1 MPTTMLTGILSE
13 TENEFDRVARDM
25 RFYAQLE
32 QEQIEIEQYVN
43 ECLIYASGNKRAINE
58 MAILHEAAL
67 GDKIKSFFQK
77 IKNFFKKIFDKL
89 GAAINGV
96 IIEQKKYIEKYQY
109 IITKC
114 KYQAGDVN
122 DVYNHFLGISR
133 IVDAADNADTSII
146 GKNAERYCEGG
157 TNDERLIR
165 MDQYQTADAIMKVDI
180 DKEYPT
186 IKPEEQKKQ
195 AFEAF
200 IGEGSYWKGIDGFKP
215 ENDAN
220 GNVDPTATFKAYFNG
235 SYDTVTW
242 SIDEVENNMNTIIN
256 TVYAGQAYMKKL
268 EKIVASVNKK
278 TDEMQKKMEDYYKAQ
293 KDKIVTSAKP
303 TDDGSAPNV
312 DKAQEDA
319 AKNASKENPP
329 AQQPQT
335 QTPPEGGSGSSTD
348 KPAQGQGS
356 SAGQKPQQNANAS
369 YRYTSGTPVV
379 EEMNIGSG
387 SSNGSTENKGDNRS
401 GAGGGELQKASDVNK
416 KIQDKTVATQQVKD
430 NNMDKTGTT
439 DNNQL
444 AEKTEKL
451 INRDIKRRQ
460 ALVNADIMI
469 STTIANQMFAA
480 FKLCNNDFFAIIKA
494 HVQWYLGNPGA
505 EKQTDNQAG
514 RVHQL
519 DMTATVG
526 GIKRTNGN
534 ATT

>member
-1 MPTTMLTGILSE
+1 MQTMLTGILSE

-58 MAILHEAAL
+58 MAVLHEAAL
-67 GDKIKSFFQK
+67 GDKIKGFFTK

-146 GKNAERYCEGG
+146 GSNAARYCEGG
-157 TNDERLIR
+157 TKDDRLID
-165 MDQYQTADAIMKVDI
+165 MTQYQTADAIMKVDI

-186 IKPEEQKKQ
+186 LKPEEQKAE
-195 AFEAF
+195 AFKAF
-200 IGEGSYWKGIDGFKP
+200 IGEGSYWKGIDGFNP

-242 SIDEVENNMNTIIN
+242 SIDQVESNMNTIIN

-268 EKIVASVNKK
+268 EKIVASVNRK

-303 TDDGSAPNV
+303 TDTSSNANDGNDDAV
-312 DKAQEDA
+312 KKAQENGEKA
-319 AKNASKENPP
+319 AAGVNDTQQADGQNPTGNGQNNQTGEQQKTSAPKE
-329 AQQPQT
+329 
-335 QTPPEGGSGSSTD
+335 
-348 KPAQGQGS
+348 
-356 SAGQKPQQNANAS
+356 S

-379 EEMNIGSG
+379 EMNIGT
-387 SSNGSTENKGDNRS
+387 SSNGSTENKGDNKS
-401 GAGGGELQKASDVNK
+401 GAGGKELTNASDANK
-416 KIQDKTVATQQVKD
+416 KIQDKTVATQQAKD
-430 NNMDKTGTT
+430 NNMDKTGVT

-451 INRDIKRRQ
+451 INRDIERRQ

-480 FKLCNNDFFAIIKA
+480 FKLCNSDFFSIIKA

-514 RVHQL
+514 RPRQL

-526 GIKRTNGN
+526 GIKRNSGN
-534 ATT
+534 AGT

>member
-1 MPTTMLTGILSE
+1 MQTMLTGILTE
-13 TENEFDRVARDM
+13 TESEFDRVARDM

-43 ECLIYASGNKRAINE
+43 ECIIVASGNKRAINE

-67 GDKIKSFFQK
+67 GDKIKGFFTK

-157 TNDERLIR
+157 TNDDRLIK

-180 DKEYPT
+180 DKDYPT

-195 AFEAF
+195 AFEDF
-200 IGEGSYWKGIDGFKP
+200 LKESYWTGIDGFKP

-220 GNVDPTATFKAYFNG
+220 GNPDPTATFKAYFNG

-242 SIDEVENNMNTIIN
+242 SIDQVESNMNTIIN

-303 TDDGSAPNV
+303 TDTGKSTEADAAAKNV
-312 DKAQEDA
+312 DDAAAQGEKDA
-319 AKNASKENPP
+319 AKVKDTPP
-329 AQQPQT
+329 AKEPK
-335 QTPPEGGSGSSTD
+335 D
-348 KPAQGQGS
+348 
-356 SAGQKPQQNANAS
+356 NANAS

-379 EEMNIGSG
+379 EMNIGT
-387 SSNGSTENKGDNRS
+387 SSNGSTENKGDNKS
-401 GAGGGELQKASDVNK
+401 GAGGGELQKTSDANK
-416 KIQDKTVATQQVKD
+416 KIQDKTVATQQAKD
-430 NNMDKTGTT
+430 NNMDKTGAT

-451 INRDIKRRQ
+451 INRDIERRQ

-480 FKLCNNDFFAIIKA
+480 FKLCNSDFFSIIKA

-514 RVHQL
+514 RPHQL

-526 GIKRTNGN
+526 GIERTNGN

>member
-1 MPTTMLTGILSE
+1 MQTMLTGILSE

-58 MAILHEAAL
+58 MAVLHEAAL
-67 GDKIKSFFQK
+67 GDKIKSFFTK

-157 TNDERLIR
+157 TNDDRLIK
-165 MDQYQTADAIMKVDI
+165 MDQYQTADKIMQVDI
-180 DKEYPT
+180 DNDYPT

-195 AFEAF
+195 ALEDFLKE
-200 IGEGSYWKGIDGFKP
+200 SYWTGIDGFKT

-303 TDDGSAPNV
+303 TDTGKSTEADA
-312 DKAQEDA
+312 A
-319 AKNASKENPP
+319 AKNVDDAAEQGQKAA
-329 AQQPQT
+329 AQVKTDT
-335 QTPPEGGSGSSTD
+335 QT
-348 KPAQGQGS
+348 QGQGS
-356 SAGQKPQQNANAS
+356 SAGQQPQQNANAS

-379 EEMNIGSG
+379 EMNIGT

-401 GAGGGELQKASDVNK
+401 GAGGGELKKASDANK
-416 KIQDKTVATQQVKD
+416 KIQDKTVATQQAKD
-430 NNMDKTGTT
+430 NNMDKTGVT

-451 INRDIKRRQ
+451 INRDIERRQ

-480 FKLCNNDFFAIIKA
+480 FKLCNSDFFSIIKA
-494 HVQWYLGNPGA
+494 HVQWYLGNPGS

-514 RVHQL
+514 RPHQL

-526 GIKRTNGN
+526 GIKRNSGN
-534 ATT
+534 ATATTA

>member
-1 MPTTMLTGILSE
+1 MQTMLTGILSE

-58 MAILHEAAL
+58 MAVLHEAAL
-67 GDKIKSFFQK
+67 GDKIKGFFTK

-157 TNDERLIR
+157 TNDDRLIN
-165 MDQYQTADAIMKVDI
+165 MDQYKTAQDIMGLNI
-180 DKEYPT
+180 DEKYPT

-195 AFEAF
+195 AFEDF
-200 IGEGSYWKGIDGFKP
+200 LKESYWTGIDGFKT

-303 TDDGSAPNV
+303 TDTGKSTEADA
-312 DKAQEDA
+312 A
-319 AKNASKENPP
+319 AKNVDDAAEQGQKAA
-329 AQQPQT
+329 AQVKT
-335 QTPPEGGSGSSTD
+335 DTST
-348 KPAQGQGS
+348 QGQGS
-356 SAGQKPQQNANAS
+356 SAGQQPQQDVNAS

-379 EEMNIGSG
+379 EMNIGT

-401 GAGGGELQKASDVNK
+401 GAGGGELKKASDANK
-416 KIQDKTVATQQVKD
+416 KIQDKTVATQQAKD
-430 NNMDKTGTT
+430 NNMDKTGVT

-451 INRDIKRRQ
+451 INRDIERRQ

-480 FKLCNNDFFAIIKA
+480 FKLCNSDFFSIIKA

-514 RVHQL
+514 RLHQL

-526 GIKRTNGN
+526 GIERNSGN
-534 ATT
+534 ATTTTT

>member
-1 MPTTMLTGILSE
+1 MQTMLTGILSE

-58 MAILHEAAL
+58 MAVLHEAAL
-67 GDKIKSFFQK
+67 GDKIKGFFTK

-157 TNDERLIR
+157 TNDDRLIK
-165 MDQYQTADAIMKVDI
+165 MDQYQTADKIMQVDI
-180 DKEYPT
+180 DKEYPM

-195 AFEAF
+195 AFEDF
-200 IGEGSYWKGIDGFKP
+200 LKESYWTGIDGFKP

-303 TDDGSAPNV
+303 TDTSSNANDGNDDAV
-312 DKAQEDA
+312 KKEQKKGEKAA
-319 AKNASKENPP
+319 AEVKD
-329 AQQPQT
+329 
-335 QTPPEGGSGSSTD
+335 TPPED
-348 KPAQGQGS
+348 GQNQTGNGQNNPEEQQKT
-356 SAGQKPQQNANAS
+356 SAPKES
-369 YRYTSGTPVV
+369 YRYTYGTPVV
-379 EEMNIGSG
+379 EMNIGS
-387 SSNGSTENKGDNRS
+387 SSNGNTENKGDSKS
-401 GAGGGELQKASDVNK
+401 GAGGKELTNASDANK
-416 KIQDKTVATQQVKD
+416 KIQDKTVATQQAKD
-430 NNMDKTGTT
+430 NNMDKTGAT

-451 INRDIKRRQ
+451 INRDIERRQ

-480 FKLCNNDFFAIIKA
+480 FKLCNSDFFSIIKA

-514 RVHQL
+514 RPHQL

-526 GIKRTNGN
+526 GIKRNSGN
-534 ATT
+534 TTATT

>member
-1 MPTTMLTGILSE
+1 MQTMLTGILSE

-43 ECLIYASGNKRAINE
+43 ECLIYASGNKHAINE
-58 MAILHEAAL
+58 MAVLHEAAL
-67 GDKIKSFFQK
+67 GDKIKGFFTK

-157 TNDERLIR
+157 TNDDRLIN
-165 MDQYQTADAIMKVDI
+165 MDQYKTAQDI
-180 DKEYPT
+180 IGLNIDEKYPM

-195 AFEAF
+195 AFEDF
-200 IGEGSYWKGIDGFKP
+200 LKESYWTGIDGFKP

-235 SYDTVTW
+235 SYDTVSW

-303 TDDGSAPNV
+303 TDTGKSTE
-312 DKAQEDA
+312 EDA
-319 AKNASKENPP
+319 AAKDVADAATQGKKAAAQVKTGTPTDEQEPVPETPSTPKDADAS
-329 AQQPQT
+329 
-335 QTPPEGGSGSSTD
+335 
-348 KPAQGQGS
+348 GQ
-356 SAGQKPQQNANAS
+356 S

-379 EEMNIGSG
+379 EMNIGS
-387 SSNGSTENKGDNRS
+387 SSNGNTENKGDNKS
-401 GAGGGELQKASDVNK
+401 GAGGKELTNASDANK
-416 KIQDKTVATQQVKD
+416 KIQDKTVATQQAKD
-430 NNMDKTGTT
+430 NNMDKTGAT

-451 INRDIKRRQ
+451 INRDIERRQ

-480 FKLCNNDFFAIIKA
+480 FKLCNNDFFSIIKA

-514 RVHQL
+514 RLHQL

-526 GIKRTNGN
+526 GINRNSENTG
-534 ATT
+534 T

>member
-1 MPTTMLTGILSE
+1 MQTMLTGILSE

-67 GDKIKSFFQK
+67 GDKIKGFFTK

-157 TNDERLIR
+157 TNDDRLIN
-165 MDQYQTADAIMKVDI
+165 MDQYKTAQEIMGLNI
-180 DKEYPT
+180 DEKYPT

-195 AFEAF
+195 AFEDF
-200 IGEGSYWKGIDGFKP
+200 LKESYWTGIDGFKT

-235 SYDTVTW
+235 SYDTVSW

-256 TVYAGQAYMKKL
+256 TVYAGEAYMKKL

-303 TDDGSAPNV
+303 TDDGSAPGV

-319 AKNASKENPP
+319 AKNASKETPP

-335 QTPPEGGSGSSTD
+335 QTPPEGGSGSSAGQ
-348 KPAQGQGS
+348 PAQGQGS
-356 SAGQKPQQNANAS
+356 SAGQPPQQNANAS

-379 EEMNIGSG
+379 EMNIGS
-387 SSNGSTENKGDNRS
+387 SSSGNTENKGDSKS
-401 GAGGGELQKASDVNK
+401 GAGGGEIKKASDANK
-416 KIQDKTVATQQVKD
+416 KIQDKTVATQQAKD
-430 NNMDKTGTT
+430 NDMDKTGAT

-451 INRDIKRRQ
+451 INRDIERRQ

-480 FKLCNNDFFAIIKA
+480 FKLCNSDFFAIIKA

-514 RVHQL
+514 RPHQL

-526 GIKRTNGN
+526 GIKRTGGN